1 METSVLKSRED
12 YIRHVA
18 AYVRTIDK
26 TIDRLKES
34 SEKKDAA
41 GRLRDKQRITEL
53 NTSRDQAVAM
63 LSKLHESCEECW
75 DEVKKNADRLFK
87 VRRKTLGKAA

>member
-1 METSVLKSRED
+1 MKTSVLKSRED

-18 AYVRTIDK
+18 AYVRTIDE

-41 GRLRDKQRITEL
+41 GRLRERQRITEL
-53 NTSRDQAVAM
+53 KTRRDQATVM

-75 DEVKKNADRLFK
+75 DEVKRNADRLFK
-87 VRRKTLGKAA
+87 ARRKTLGRAA